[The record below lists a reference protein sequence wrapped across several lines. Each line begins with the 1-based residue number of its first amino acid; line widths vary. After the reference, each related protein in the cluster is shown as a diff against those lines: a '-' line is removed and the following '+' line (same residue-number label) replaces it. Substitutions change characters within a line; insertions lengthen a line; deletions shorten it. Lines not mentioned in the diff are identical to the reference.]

1 MLDAFLEHP
10 FFLNRH
16 RQAPLLKERESFLNH
31 LQQQGTK
38 QQHRIDESKDR
49 EVDCDTNGQ
58 RGDSNKKRRRR
69 PSERSCGRS
78 KNLQIHICYP
88 LLRESIHG
96 KSRIEDSSREI
107 AAYPR
112 SWRLT
117 GHSAT
122 GHSAVTESLLPS
134 WLATIQP
141 KQSAKTQEQSWKIAP
156 QLHAL
161 SQRWESRLLFATV
174 YEPAHAHSTRR
185 PVLVSSS
192 IPSNVCR
199 RR

>member
-1 MLDAFLEHP
+1 
-10 FFLNRH
+10 
-16 RQAPLLKERESFLNH
+16 
-31 LQQQGTK
+31 
-38 QQHRIDESKDR
+38 
-49 EVDCDTNGQ
+49 
-58 RGDSNKKRRRR
+58 
-69 PSERSCGRS
+69 
-78 KNLQIHICYP
+78 
-88 LLRESIHG
+88 
-96 KSRIEDSSREI
+96 
-107 AAYPR
+107 
-112 SWRLT
+112 LT